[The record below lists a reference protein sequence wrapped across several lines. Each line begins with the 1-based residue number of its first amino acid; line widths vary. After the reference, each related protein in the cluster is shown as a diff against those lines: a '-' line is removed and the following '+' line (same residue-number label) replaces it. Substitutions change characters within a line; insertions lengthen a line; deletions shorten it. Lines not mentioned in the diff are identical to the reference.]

1 MKELA
6 KQQRLRDKAMQE
18 ARERFMNDK
27 KKDKKDIE
35 FTFDYEG
42 SFYDVNPGKIQGEAV
57 RTMK

>member
-1 MKELA
+1 
-6 KQQRLRDKAMQE
+6 MQE

-27 KKDKKDIE
+27 KKDKKDME